1 MNRPHIPVNIPVEL
15 VPACTIGSLVKLA
28 RLALLPLAMAVT
40 GCGGGASTEA
50 LPLTN
55 STTTSSYTGPAP
67 ATADVQ
73 AFKLNVWDNLKAT
86 NRCGGCHVVGGQT
99 PMFVRQDDVN
109 AAYAAANTV
118 VNVNSPADSRLVT
131 KVGEGHNCWLQSN
144 AACAAVMT
152 AYIEA
157 WAGGSLAGGGKQ
169 IELTAPPIKDVGSS
183 KSFPVAPDMF
193 ASTIHPLL
201 TAHCVGCHTESS
213 ATPQSPFFANSD
225 QASAYEAAKSK
236 INLDNPAASRLVV
249 RLRDEFHNCWSDD
262 CQSDANA
269 METQI
274 QSFANQIPLTQV
286 DPTLIV
292 SKALQLADGIVA
304 AGGSRFENNVIA
316 LYEFKTGQGG
326 IAYDTSGIEPALNLT
341 LSGNVSWV
349 GGYGI
354 EIVDGKAQGSTAASK
369 KLYDLITSTGEYSL
383 EAWVVPSNVTQE
395 DSRIVSYSAGTAAR
409 NFTLGQTLY
418 NYDFM
423 HRSSTTDADGQP
435 ALSTADADEDL
446 QATLQ
451 HVVITYDPANGRRIY
466 VNGVF
471 TDDLDPVPG
480 GTLAAWDDSFAFV
493 LGNEVSGD
501 RLWQGK
507 LRLVAVHNRA
517 LALDQI
523 IQNFEAGVGEK
534 FFLLFSVSDLT
545 NVPQSF
551 IMFEVSQFD
560 NNSYLFNSPTFINLD
575 PNAQPGSI
583 PLRAMRIGI
592 NGQQAK
598 VGQAYRNLDTT
609 IGGAQYTPA
618 GQLLSNLGT
627 IIALEKGPSSDEFF
641 LTFEVIGTN
650 SNVVTEPAPLQPAPP
665 PDLAPAADLGL
676 RTFDEINATMSE
688 VTAVSPTHADVKTT
702 FATIKQQL
710 PTVESIEGFLSAHQM
725 AISQLAIEYCSAM
738 VEDSTLRS
746 NFFGTFGFNSDV
758 ATAFGVG
765 DSPQKNQIL
774 NALYDNMVGIRGA
787 AATDLTTA
795 PTRPELKAELIGPSG
810 TNSSLF
816 DRLTVGCP
824 SGCDS
829 VRTRSIVKALCA
841 ATMGSAALLLQ

>member
-1 MNRPHIPVNIPVEL
+1 MNRPHITLSIPVSL
-15 VPACTIGSLVKLA
+15 IPAYTIRSLLKLA
-28 RLALLPLAMAVT
+28 RLAILPLAMSVA
-40 GCGGGASTEA
+40 GCGGGASTEE

-55 STTTSSYTGPAP
+55 STTTNSYTGPAP

-86 NRCGGCHVVGGQT
+86 NRCGGCHVAGGQT

-118 VNVNSPADSRLVT
+118 VTLNSPADSRLVT
-131 KVGEGHNCWLQSN
+131 KVGEGHNCWLQSD

-169 IELTAPPIKDVGSS
+169 IQLTAPPVKDVGSS
-183 KSFPVAPDMF
+183 KSFPIAPDMF
-193 ASTIHPLL
+193 ASTVHPLL

-262 CQSDANA
+262 CQNDANT
-269 METQI
+269 MESQI
-274 QSFANQIPLTQV
+274 QLFANQIPLTQV
-286 DPTLIV
+286 DPTLVV

-316 LYEFKTGQGG
+316 LYEFKNGQGG
-326 IAYDTSGIEPALNLT
+326 IAYDTSGVEPALNLT
-341 LSGNVSWV
+341 LSGNVTWV

-369 KLYDLITSTGEYSL
+369 KLYDLIASTGEYSI
-383 EAWVVPSNVTQE
+383 EAWVVPANVTQE
-395 DSRIVSYSAGTAAR
+395 DARIVSYSAGTTAR
-409 NFTLGQTLY
+409 NFTLGQTQY

-451 HVVITYDPANGRRIY
+451 HVVLTYDPANGRRIY

-471 TDDLDPVPG
+471 TDDLDLVPG

-507 LRLVAVHNRA
+507 LRLVAIHNRA

-523 IQNFEAGVGEK
+523 IQNFGAGVGEK
-534 FFLLFSVSDLT
+534 FFLLFGVSELT
-545 NVPQSF
+545 NVPQSY

-560 NNSYLFNSPTFINLD
+560 NYSYLFNNPTFISLD
-575 PNAQPGSI
+575 PNTQPGSI
-583 PLRAMRIGI
+583 PLQAMRIGI

-598 VGQAYRNLDTT
+598 VGQAYSNLDTT

-650 SNVVTEPAPLQPAPP
+650 TNVVTEPAPLQPAAP
-665 PDLAPAADLGL
+665 PDLPPAPDIGL

-688 VTAVSPTHADVKTT
+688 VTAVRPTHADVKNT

-710 PTVESIEGFLSAHQM
+710 PAVERIEGFLSAHQM

-738 VEDSTLRS
+738 VEDSTLRT
-746 NFFGTFGFNSDV
+746 NFFGNFAFNSDV

-774 NALYDNMVGIRGA
+774 NALYDNMVGIRGT
-787 AATDLTTA
+787 AATDLTSA
-795 PTRPELKAELIGPSG
+795 PTPAELKAELIGPSG
-810 TNSSLF
+810 ANPSLF

-824 SGCDS
+824 LGCDAA
-829 VRTRSIVKALCA
+829 RTRSIVKSLCA